1 MMTEMMIWTIR
12 MSRKENK
19 MASDSR
25 YIEYA
30 KGVKDIRT
38 LRKNLSTKESIITK
52 LKSLK
57 GKKFN
62 LLIPIKE
69 GAADEK

>member
-1 MMTEMMIWTIR
+1 
-12 MSRKENK
+12 
-19 MASDSR
+19 MAVNRR
-25 YIEYA
+25 YMEYA
-30 KGVKDIRT
+30 KGMKNIRA
-38 LRKNLSTKESIITK
+38 LRKNVSTKESILTK

-57 GKKFN
+57 GKEFN

>member
-1 MMTEMMIWTIR
+1 
-12 MSRKENK
+12 
-19 MASDSR
+19 MAVNRR
-25 YIEYA
+25 YMEYA
-30 KGVKDIRT
+30 KEMKDIRA
-38 LRKNLSTKESIITK
+38 LRKNVSTKDSILTT

-57 GKKFN
+57 GKEFN

>member
-1 MMTEMMIWTIR
+1 
-12 MSRKENK
+12 

-57 GKKFN
+57 GKEFN

>member
-1 MMTEMMIWTIR
+1 
-12 MSRKENK
+12 
-19 MASDSR
+19 MAANHR
-25 YIEYA
+25 YMEYA
-30 KGVKDIRT
+30 KEMKDIRA
-38 LRKNLSTKESIITK
+38 LRKNVSTKESILTK

-57 GKKFN
+57 GKEFN

>member
-1 MMTEMMIWTIR
+1 
-12 MSRKENK
+12 

-57 GKKFN
+57 GKEFN
-62 LLIPIKE
+62 LLIHIKE

>member
-1 MMTEMMIWTIR
+1 MREKFL
-12 MSRKENK
+12 RKEYDK
-19 MASDSR
+19 MAANHR
-25 YIEYA
+25 YMEYA
-30 KGVKDIRT
+30 KEMKNIRA
-38 LRKNLSTKESIITK
+38 LRKNVSTKESILTK

-57 GKKFN
+57 GKEFN

>member
-1 MMTEMMIWTIR
+1 
-12 MSRKENK
+12 
-19 MASDSR
+19 MAVNHR
-25 YIEYA
+25 YMEYA
-30 KGVKDIRT
+30 KEMKAIRA
-38 LRKNLSTKESIITK
+38 LRKNVSTKESILTK

-57 GKKFN
+57 GNEFN

>member
-1 MMTEMMIWTIR
+1 MMSRTIR

-19 MASDSR
+19 MAVNHR
-25 YIEYA
+25 YMEYA
-30 KGVKDIRT
+30 KEMKGIRA
-38 LRKNLSTKESIITK
+38 LRKNVSTKESILTK

-57 GKKFN
+57 GKEFN

>member
-1 MMTEMMIWTIR
+1 
-12 MSRKENK
+12 
-19 MASDSR
+19 MAVNHR
-25 YIEYA
+25 YMEYA
-30 KGVKDIRT
+30 KGMEDIRA
-38 LRKNLSTKESIITK
+38 LRKNVSTKESILTK

-57 GKKFN
+57 GKEFN

>member
-1 MMTEMMIWTIR
+1 M
-12 MSRKENK
+12 K
-19 MASDSR
+19 
-25 YIEYA
+25 YI
-30 KGVKDIRT
+30 INLT
-38 LRKNLSTKESIITK
+38 KNLSTKDSIITK

-57 GKKFN
+57 GKEFN

>member
-1 MMTEMMIWTIR
+1 MIQ
-12 MSRKENK
+12 KENK
-19 MASDSR
+19 MAANHR
-25 YIEYA
+25 YMEYA
-30 KGVKDIRT
+30 KEMKGIRV
-38 LRKNLSTKESIITK
+38 LRKNVSTKESILTK

-57 GKKFN
+57 GKEFN